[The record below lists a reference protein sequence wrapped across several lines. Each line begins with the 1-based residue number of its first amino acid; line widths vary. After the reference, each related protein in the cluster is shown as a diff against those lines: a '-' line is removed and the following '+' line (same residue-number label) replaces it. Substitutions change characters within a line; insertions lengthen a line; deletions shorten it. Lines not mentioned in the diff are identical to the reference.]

1 METRK
6 MKQKMETEYR
16 KLQKF
21 DDDVVI
27 VDKQSIP
34 EERESFRKQ
43 NSSPNV
49 ISKEKEMVLVVQQ
62 SKASLTEQ
70 SKL

>member
-6 MKQKMETEYR
+6 TKQKMEIEYR

-27 VDKQSIP
+27 VDRQSIP
-34 EERESFRKQ
+34 GERESFRKQ

-49 ISKEKEMVLVVQQ
+49 ISKEKEMVLVVQ
-62 SKASLTEQ
+62 
-70 SKL
+70 

>member
-6 MKQKMETEYR
+6 MKQKMEIEYR

-27 VDKQSIP
+27 VDKQFVP
-34 EERESFRKQ
+34 GERESFCKQ
-43 NSSPNV
+43 NSSPDV
-49 ISKEKEMVLVVQQ
+49 ISKEKEMVHVVQ
-62 SKASLTEQ
+62 
-70 SKL
+70 